1 MNTRADLLPAP
12 PPARGAADPG
22 FDRALAEMVDRSQAR
37 IEFTPE
43 GEIVSVN
50 AAFCAAMGYRP
61 HELVGQHHRMF
72 CDPGWAASP
81 DYAAFWARLRA
92 GEVFTAEIQ
101 RFARGARPVWLRATY
116 AGALDAEGR
125 VARVFKIATDVTAQK
140 ERALVFQRALNQIA
154 AGELRVSV
162 DVEAEGD
169 DARVRDAIRA
179 SADGLVGLIRSAQG
193 IARTVDSAA
202 AEVAGASA
210 DLARSAARQ
219 AEGVEEMG
227 GALRQVAQQAA
238 QSSAAL
244 DEAARLASGAAERA
258 RSGDAQTHALIQ
270 AIEAIDARIGSVST
284 IGRSINEIA
293 FQTNLLALNAG
304 VEAARVGVHGR
315 GFAVVAEE
323 VRRLAHR
330 AAEAAKAAEEHLQ
343 AVRATVQ
350 QSRAASGAAVEAF
363 VGISADVRAVD
374 AAVAKAS
381 TLGREQARAARE
393 MSVALEEI
401 EQTTVATSAA
411 AEQASATAA
420 QLRREGRALQGELGR
435 FQLPDP
441 PAPALPAALAGLDPR
456 LLAELL
462 RRLQAEGPALAR

>member
-1 MNTRADLLPAP
+1 VNTRADLLPAV
-12 PPARGAADPG
+12 PPAPGAADPA
-22 FDRALAEMVDRSQAR
+22 FDRALAAMVDRSQAR

-72 CDPGWAASP
+72 CDPGWVASP
-81 DYAAFWARLRA
+81 AYAAFWARLRA

-140 ERALVFQRALNQIA
+140 ERALVFQRALHQIA
-154 AGELRVSV
+154 AGDLRVTV

-169 DARVRDAIRA
+169 DAQVRDAIRA

-270 AIEAIDARIGSVST
+270 AIEAIDARIALLVRAGAA
-284 IGRSINEIA
+284 GRGA
-293 FQTNLLALNAG
+293 PVRGHGHLVGPGAAAHH
-304 VEAARVGVHGR
+304 EAA
-315 GFAVVAEE
+315 
-323 VRRLAHR
+323 
-330 AAEAAKAAEEHLQ
+330 
-343 AVRATVQ
+343 
-350 QSRAASGAAVEAF
+350 GAGGGE
-363 VGISADVRAVD
+363 R
-374 AAVAKAS
+374 
-381 TLGREQARAARE
+381 
-393 MSVALEEI
+393 VALE
-401 EQTTVATSAA
+401 
-411 AEQASATAA
+411 
-420 QLRREGRALQGELGR
+420 
-435 FQLPDP
+435 D
-441 PAPALPAALAGLDPR
+441 LAGGAQQPR
-456 LLAELL
+456 VALEDGHHGHGGSFGRVGGSGRGSDH
-462 RRLQAEGPALAR
+462 RRDARTGPDRTAPIRIGQSGRQAFFPQPPGGIRRHSPSTQAIREHSSSGS